1 MLRKRAESS
10 LQQSPAPPTS
20 LRTGDM
26 PATRHEPDQ
35 NERAYNLLLYGNEQ
49 MIQGSDNVT
58 LVAFAALAYQQI
70 RGKGEPHH
78 NLGCGFLLLSVLMC
92 AIVHFSLG
100 NAYVSQAR
108 KMIRGGDETAM
119 KKIRRRFFLTLALIA
134 AVAQFTAVILGVCL
148 VLLPDTPP
156 GWVARVFKPFL
167 N

>member
-1 MLRKRAESS
+1 MWRKQNQPTIEHTPSVPVSARAGAASAF
-10 LQQSPAPPTS
+10 Q
-20 LRTGDM
+20 
-26 PATRHEPDQ
+26 HEPDQ

-78 NLGCGFLLLSVLMC
+78 NLGCGLLLFSVLMC
-92 AIVHFSLG
+92 ALVHFSLG

-108 KMIRGGDETAM
+108 RMIRGGNETTTKA
-119 KKIRRRFFLTLALIA
+119 IRRRFFLALALIA
-134 AVAQFTAVILGVCL
+134 AL

-156 GWVARVFKPFL
+156 AWVARVFKPFL
-167 N
+167 T